1 MDKELGNE
9 PKSPDGLALAASL
22 LAALGTT
29 EQEITDTWVAASNPP
44 TQLLGRAA
52 YENPWLLVEVDR
64 RFHGETSGLPATA
77 PDAPTSANARKPPP

>member
-52 YENPWLLVEVDR
+52 YD
-64 RFHGETSGLPATA
+64 SGRIAGIKYPLRQTPRWIE
-77 PDAPTSANARKPPP
+77 PGGFLRPPFDCDGQFC